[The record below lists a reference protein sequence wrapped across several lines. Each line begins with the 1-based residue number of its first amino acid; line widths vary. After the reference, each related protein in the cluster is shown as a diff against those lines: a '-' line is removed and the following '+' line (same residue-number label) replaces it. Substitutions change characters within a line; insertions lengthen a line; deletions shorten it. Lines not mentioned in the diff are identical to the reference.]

1 MRFFINRND
10 IRDVLS
16 NIQGLTSRK
25 TNLAITTNILIKTT
39 DQGISI
45 TATDL
50 ETGFEGFYPAKVE
63 SDGIT
68 AINAKKLF
76 EIVRE
81 FPDEEILINE
91 LENGWIEI
99 GNQNVEYHLV
109 SMNSDEFPDIPKVED
124 LEFFEVDSASFK
136 KMIERTAVITG
147 AGDDKR
153 AHINGALLE
162 TIEEEDNAYLRL
174 VSTDGSR
181 LATVDYTCETR
192 PPISEESNILIPKK
206 GLMEV
211 HKFLD
216 SVGVVGIGL
225 TDSYF
230 IVKKDVETIIIRLL
244 EGDFPKYTDITRKG
258 DGHIIPM
265 EKKTFMSLLKRMS
278 ILSNEN
284 YKSVIFDFSD
294 DRLIVNS
301 ANPELGEAKEDL
313 PIEFKGDGI
322 EVAFN
327 PRYFI
332 ETLNVI
338 EEDNVTVHIVNEE
351 RPCLI
356 EGEKDKTYLSVIM
369 PMRI

>member
-1 MRFFINRND
+1 MKFFINRND
-10 IRDVLS
+10 IRDVLG
-16 NIQGLTSRK
+16 NVQGLTNRK
-25 TNLAITTNILIKTT
+25 TSLAITGNVLIKTT

-81 FPDEEILINE
+81 FPDEEIMINE
-91 LENGWIEI
+91 LENSWIEI

-109 SMNSDEFPDIPKVED
+109 SMNPEEFPDIPRVED

-147 AGDDKR
+147 ASDDKR

-162 TIEEEDNAYLRL
+162 AVEQDDEVYLRL

-181 LATVDYTCETR
+181 LATVDYKCDGKPSLPED
-192 PPISEESNILIPKK
+192 SNILIPKK
-206 GLMEV
+206 GLQEV
-211 HKFLD
+211 QKFLD
-216 SVGVVGIGL
+216 PVGVVGIGL

-230 IVKKDVETIIIRLL
+230 IVKRDVETIIIRLL
-244 EGDFPKYTDITRKG
+244 EGDFPRYSEITRKG
-258 DGHIIPM
+258 DGHSIPM
-265 EKKTFMSLLKRMS
+265 EKKTFSSLLKRMS
-278 ILSNEN
+278 ILSSEN

-294 DRLIVNS
+294 DRLMVNS
-301 ANPELGEAKEDL
+301 SNPELGEAKEDI
-313 PIEFKGDGI
+313 PIEFKGESI

-332 ETLNVI
+332 DTLNVI
-338 EEDNVTVHIVNEE
+338 EEDNVMVHIVNEE